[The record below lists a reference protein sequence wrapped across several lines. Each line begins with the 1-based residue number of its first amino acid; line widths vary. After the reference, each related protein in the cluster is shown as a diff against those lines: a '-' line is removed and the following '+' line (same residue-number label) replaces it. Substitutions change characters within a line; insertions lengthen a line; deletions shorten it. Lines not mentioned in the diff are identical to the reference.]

1 MEYGGVKMISYV
13 NFAEIHNPLEEKFKA
28 KFEEILNNNWFILG
42 NEVERFEEEYADYCC
57 ANYCIGVGNG
67 LDALR
72 LILMGYGIG
81 RGDEVIVPSNTF
93 IATALA
99 VSYVGAK
106 VVLVEPNELTYTIDP
121 KKIEEKITQNTKA
134 IIAVHLYGKV
144 AEMDWILDVARKYD
158 LKVIEDAAQAHGAI
172 YQNKKVGN
180 LADAAAFS
188 FYPGKNL
195 GALGDGGAIVT
206 NDSMLAARVNALRNY
221 GSTKKYHHTY
231 KGVNSRLDELQAG
244 FLRVK
249 LPNLDQWNRERI
261 RIAKMYCNGIKNR
274 KIQVPVI
281 DDNGCNVVHI
291 FPVFCKERDK
301 LKTYLELNEIG
312 TLVHY
317 PIPIH
322 LQEAYQEIAEVEGA
336 YPIAERL
343 AKEEISL
350 PLYPGLKN
358 EDIQFIIDKLNEF

>member
-1 MEYGGVKMISYV
+1 MINYM
-13 NFAEIHNPLEEKFKA
+13 NFSVMHSTLEGKFKE
-28 KFEEILNNNWFILG
+28 KFEEILNKNWFILG
-42 NEVERFEEEYADYCC
+42 NEVERFEEEYANYCG
-57 ANYCIGVGNG
+57 ARYCIGVGNG

-81 RGDEVIVPSNTF
+81 KGDEVIVPSNTF

-106 VVLVEPNELTYTIDP
+106 VILVEPDEKTYTIDP
-121 KKIEEKITQNTKA
+121 KKIEEKINQNTKA
-134 IIAVHLYGKV
+134 IIPVHLYGRV
-144 AEMDWILDVARKYD
+144 ADMDPILEIARKYN

-172 YQNKKVGN
+172 YRNKKTGN
-180 LADAAAFS
+180 LADAAGFS

-195 GALGDGGAIVT
+195 GALGDAGAIVT
-206 NDSMLAARVNALRNY
+206 NDTMLAERVKALRNY
-221 GSTKKYHHTY
+221 GSSEKYHHTY

-249 LPNLDQWNRERI
+249 MPYLDQWNKERI

-274 KIQVPVI
+274 KIQVPSIDYNGSNVI
-281 DDNGCNVVHI
+281 HI
-291 FPVFCKERDK
+291 FPVFCKERNE
-301 LKTYLELNEIG
+301 LKEYLDSNGIG

-322 LQEAYQEIAEVEGA
+322 LQKAYQEMNEVEGA

-350 PLYPGLKN
+350 PLYPGLKG
-358 EDIQFIIDKLNEF
+358 EEIQFIVDKLNEF